1 MFSAPPIPR
10 PTQTIRSALSR
21 FDALL
26 AGRRDGLDERGPQVV
41 ELGRRRELRALAAAP
56 APAGSSVSAAEL
68 TANTA
73 GRGVR
78 TVAWSCPP

>member
-21 FDALL
+21 STPSSLGGAT
-26 AGRRDGLDERGPQVV
+26 GSMNVVRRSSSSVGGASVARSPRPG
-41 ELGRRRELRALAAAP
+41 A
-56 APAGSSVSAAEL
+56 AGSSVSAAEL
-68 TANTA
+68 IANTA
-73 GRGVR
+73 GRAVR